1 MAAYPIP
8 PLNAVAP
15 PGVIGKPAFLAP
27 LYAGLKDQ
35 WDQLSRVSHV
45 LRLAMR
51 GKINALGERTF
62 TLTANAATS
71 TLTDERLTSDGV
83 VIYDPM
89 TVNAVTALV
98 TAADRPYSLSG
109 DRNNGVWTVRHANN
123 AQTDRDFRILMIG

>member
-15 PGVIGKPAFLAP
+15 PRVIGKPAFLAP

-83 VIYDPM
+83 VFFDPL
-89 TVNAVTALV
+89 TANA
-98 TAADRPYSLSG
+98 AAELAAGTLYVLSAS
-109 DRNNGVWTVRHANN
+109 RNNGAWTVTHANN

>member
-83 VIYDPM
+83 VIYDPL
-89 TVNAVTALV
+89 TANA
-98 TAADRPYSLSG
+98 AAELAAGTLYVLSAN
-109 DRNNGVWTVRHANN
+109 RNNGAWTVTHANN

>member
-15 PGVIGKPAFLAP
+15 PGVIGKPAFLMP

-35 WDQLSRVSHV
+35 WDQLSRVSHI

-51 GKINALGERTF
+51 GKINAIGERTF
-62 TLTANAATS
+62 TLTADAATS

-83 VIYDPM
+83 VFFDPL
-89 TVNAVTALV
+89 TANA
-98 TAADRPYSLSG
+98 AAELAAGTLYVLSAN
-109 DRNNGVWTVRHANN
+109 RNNGAWTVTHANN
-123 AQTDRDFRILMIG
+123 VQTDRDFRILMIG

>member
-27 LYAGLKDQ
+27 LYAALKDQ
-35 WDQLSRVSHV
+35 WDQLSRVSHI

-83 VIYDPM
+83 VFFDPL
-89 TVNAVTALV
+89 TANA
-98 TAADRPYSLSG
+98 AAELAAGTLYVLSAN
-109 DRNNGVWTVRHANN
+109 RNNGTWTVTHANN